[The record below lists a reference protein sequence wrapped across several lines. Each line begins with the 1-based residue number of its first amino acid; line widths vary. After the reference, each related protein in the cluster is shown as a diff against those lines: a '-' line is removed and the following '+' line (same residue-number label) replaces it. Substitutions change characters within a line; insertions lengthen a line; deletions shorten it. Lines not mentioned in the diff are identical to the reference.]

1 MNNYKNNKFK
11 GLGYEFY
18 GWVKRNYEFSI
29 IILLAGLLEGSQRDD
44 DLNFQKFIKNI
55 ENYGLK
61 ALYNLRYLH
70 MPKSIDEVCLSK
82 YYPRI
87 YKPLVE
93 AFPNYTNPKILSQPL
108 FLSYIWFL
116 YFEELLQYLL

>member
-1 MNNYKNNKFK
+1 MTEKDYALYGTKVLNLKTQEIGLLICIWKNKFADSEIDSATCVDK
-11 GLGYEFY
+11 QG
-18 GWVKRNYEFSI
+18 
-29 IILLAGLLEGSQRDD
+29 
-44 DLNFQKFIKNI
+44 
-55 ENYGLK
+55 
-61 ALYNLRYLH
+61 NLRYLH